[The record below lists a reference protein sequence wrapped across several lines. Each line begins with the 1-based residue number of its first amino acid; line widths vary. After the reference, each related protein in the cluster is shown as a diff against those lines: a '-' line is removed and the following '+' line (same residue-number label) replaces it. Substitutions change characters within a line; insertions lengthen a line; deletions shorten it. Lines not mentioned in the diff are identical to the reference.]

1 MIFIDSGAIYAIFDR
16 RDTNHNAASLFFE
29 SNVTKNSFIVTTP
42 ILVECWFLIESRLG
56 NYYSKKFL
64 EAVNS
69 HIFNLREITYIDFI
83 NALKIEKKYS
93 DINFG
98 LVDCLSFSYIER
110 NKIRS
115 VFTFD
120 RKHYNTYR
128 PANLKFLNILP

>member
-1 MIFIDSGAIYAIFDR
+1 MIFIDSGAIYAIFDK
-16 RDTNHNAASLFFE
+16 RDTNHNVASLFFE
-29 SNVTKNSFIVTTP
+29 SNVNENSFIITTP

-69 HIFNLREITYIDFI
+69 HIFNLREITYIDFV
-83 NALKIEKKYS
+83 NALKIEKTYS

-120 RKHYNTYR
+120 RKHYNIYS
-128 PANLKFLNILP
+128 PVNLKFLNILP